1 MKDRVERPGV
11 VRFGLFEFDVDAGEL
26 RRQGRPVKLQ
36 HQPGRVLALLV
47 ARAGHL
53 VSREEL
59 IDHVWR
65 GTVVDY
71 ERGLAFCIRQIRTA
85 LGDTADSPRY
95 VVTVPRQG
103 FRFIAPVEP
112 ATSSAAGPDEARNG
126 EDPVAASRARR
137 SPSDWLLAVV
147 VASVLVAAVVW
158 AVLRPGVP
166 AASPA
171 RPLVI
176 VLPFECEQNDADLAR
191 FCDGLTEATI
201 VTLASTGD
209 GHLGIIGNAAE
220 LGSVDARARLSEIGA
235 ALGADHALLGSVSR
249 DATTYRVFAH
259 VLRTR
264 DQSHEWGETFTLD
277 GTDTLRMQELLARR
291 IADAVG
297 DAIPTANRD

>member
-1 MKDRVERPGV
+1 MEKPGV
-11 VRFGLFEFDVDAGEL
+11 VRFGLFEFDVDTGDL

-47 ARAGHL
+47 TRAGHIM
-53 VSREEL
+53 SREEL

-71 ERGLAFCIRQIRTA
+71 ERGLTFCIRQIRTA

-95 VVTVPRQG
+95 VETLPRQG

-112 ATSSAAGPDEARNG
+112 APSPAAAPVGEWSEAG
-126 EDPVAASRARR
+126 PVAASGPRHDASGWR
-137 SPSDWLLAVV
+137 LALVA
-147 VASVLVAAVVW
+147 ASVLVAVALVW
-158 AVLRPGVP
+158 AVLRPRVP
-166 AASPA
+166 AASAA

-209 GHLGIIGNAAE
+209 GRLGIIGNAAE

-249 DATTYRVFAH
+249 DRTTYRVFAH

-277 GTDTLRMQELLARR
+277 GTDTLRMQDLLARR
-291 IADAVG
+291 IADGVHE
-297 DAIPTANRD
+297 AIPAADRN